1 MQEQKGDYHGH
12 TIENMALV
20 GGQLPEHK
28 SRTLPESNRSHP
40 TRSHSTSTEPGYK
53 VCTCVASCSALR
65 SQSHMMLVLHVSP
78 LFLKLLNSPFLS
90 SQHPLYPLSSLN
102 PLQPNRPPPP
112 VIPYQRHLEGKRKLA
127 ESLRQSGIMPDAA
140 DRNRT
145 NSLSNVPVGVLLN
158 LTPPDTPHSAPSAE
172 PSSLDLS
179 ERVSLDSK
187 GSNEASIASGEV
199 ATGNLVDLSSSGV
212 ILL

>member
-1 MQEQKGDYHGH
+1 
-12 TIENMALV
+12 
-20 GGQLPEHK
+20 
-28 SRTLPESNRSHP
+28 
-40 TRSHSTSTEPGYK
+40 
-53 VCTCVASCSALR
+53 
-65 SQSHMMLVLHVSP
+65 
-78 LFLKLLNSPFLS
+78 
-90 SQHPLYPLSSLN
+90 
-102 PLQPNRPPPP
+102 
-112 VIPYQRHLEGKRKLA
+112 
-127 ESLRQSGIMPDAA
+127 MPDAA

-212 ILL
+212 TLL